1 MSSITEP
8 PASTVGINMTTET
21 SNIATAVGAKR
32 RKPNKVTQIQVWF
45 IILYLL
51 LLSYF
56 MKKCQDDPLKISG
69 MLYPSKHG
77 PEKYN
82 LCFKV

>member
-1 MSSITEP
+1 MANMSSITEP

-45 IILYLL
+45 IILYL
-51 LLSYF
+51 F
-56 MKKCQDDPLKISG
+56 
-69 MLYPSKHG
+69 
-77 PEKYN
+77 
-82 LCFKV
+82 

>member
-51 LLSYF
+51 LLSNF
-56 MKKCQDDPLKISG
+56 MKKCQDDP
-69 MLYPSKHG
+69 
-77 PEKYN
+77 
-82 LCFKV
+82 